1 MPALMDLQLQR
12 PRRPL
17 PCVHSTLLCRRWCR
31 YDRGGLIEQAFYIQ
45 IVNAIVPDLTDLL
58 NPYQTVLYH
67 IMSR

>member
-1 MPALMDLQLQR
+1 MAGCHQR
-12 PRRPL
+12 PRSPL
-17 PCVHSTLLCRRWCR
+17 PCVHLTPLCCCCCR

-58 NPYQTVLYH
+58 NPYQFVLYH